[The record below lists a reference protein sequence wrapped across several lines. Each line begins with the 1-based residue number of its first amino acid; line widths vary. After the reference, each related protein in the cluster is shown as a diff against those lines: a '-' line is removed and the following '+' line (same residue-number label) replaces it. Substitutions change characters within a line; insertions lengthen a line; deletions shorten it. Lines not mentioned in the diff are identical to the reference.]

1 MKIDR
6 SKVLR
11 AFSDYVEA
19 YDSCNQR
26 ITLKIEHSKRVA
38 GLCERI
44 AESNGLKQDDLDLA
58 WTIGLLHDMGRFE
71 QLRRWGTFSDARST
85 NHAKLGAEVLFSQPA
100 GMPPFEVASESHGGR
115 VAHRNPGIA
124 LFAGLAPGKVRMRD
138 FVEGSK
144 EDQLI
149 RAAIAAHGD
158 YRLPDDLPDRVRR
171 FCNIVRDADKLD
183 ILHTVSLSDVDT
195 ILGVSLDALRQSR
208 LSSSVLEAF
217 DGRRCVK
224 RNDRVFPADYVVGF
238 LCFAFELTYAESRR
252 ILAEQ
257 GEIFEIAKNPLGLK
271 EGFSNERTKAEFER
285 MENEL
290 RVWLKRN
297 C

>member
-100 GMPPFEVASESHGGR
+100 GCLH
-115 VAHRNPGIA
+115 
-124 LFAGLAPGKVRMRD
+124 
-138 FVEGSK
+138 SK
-144 EDQLI
+144 
-149 RAAIAAHGD
+149 
-158 YRLPDDLPDRVRR
+158 
-171 FCNIVRDADKLD
+171 
-183 ILHTVSLSDVDT
+183 
-195 ILGVSLDALRQSR
+195 
-208 LSSSVLEAF
+208 
-217 DGRRCVK
+217 
-224 RNDRVFPADYVVGF
+224 
-238 LCFAFELTYAESRR
+238 
-252 ILAEQ
+252 
-257 GEIFEIAKNPLGLK
+257 
-271 EGFSNERTKAEFER
+271 
-285 MENEL
+285 
-290 RVWLKRN
+290 
-297 C
+297 

>member
-26 ITLKIEHSKRVA
+26 IALKIEHSKRVA

-44 AESNGLKQDDLDLA
+44 AESNDLKRDDLDLA

-100 GMPPFEVASESHGGR
+100 GMLPFEVPESSGGR
-115 VAHRNPGIA
+115 ASRRNPGIA

-149 RAAIAAHGD
+149 RVAIASHGD
-158 YRLPDDLPDRVRR
+158 YRLPDDLPDRTRR

-183 ILHTVSLSDVDT
+183 ILHTVSLSDADT

-208 LSSSVLEAF
+208 LSSSVIEAF

-238 LCFAFELTYAESRR
+238 LCFAFELTYAESRK
-252 ILAEQ
+252 ILVGQ
-257 GEIFEIAKNPLGLK
+257 GEIFEIAKKPLGLK
-271 EGFSNERTKAEFER
+271 EGFSNEKTKAEFER

>member
-100 GMPPFEVASESHGGR
+100 GMPPFEVPESSGGR
-115 VAHRNPGIA
+115 ASRRNPGIA
-124 LFAGLAPGKVRMRD
+124 LFAGLPPGKVRMRD

-149 RAAIAAHGD
+149 RAAIASHGD
-158 YRLPDDLPDRVRR
+158 YRLPDDLPDRTRR

-183 ILHTVSLSDVDT
+183 ILHTVSLSDADT
-195 ILGVSLDALRQSR
+195 ILGVSLDTLRQSR

-217 DGRRCVK
+217 AERRCVK
-224 RNDRVFPADYVVGF
+224 RNDRVFPLITLWAFSASLLSLPMPRVVRF
-238 LCFAFELTYAESRR
+238 WWSR
-252 ILAEQ
+252 
-257 GEIFEIAKNPLGLK
+257 AK
-271 EGFSNERTKAEFER
+271 S
-285 MENEL
+285 L
-290 RVWLKRN
+290 RLQRSLWV
-297 C
+297 

>member
-19 YDSCNQR
+19 YDSRNQR

-100 GMPPFEVASESHGGR
+100 GMPPFEVASESPGGR

-158 YRLPDDLPDRVRR
+158 YRLPDDLPDRTRR
-171 FCNIVRDADKLD
+171 FCNIVRDAD
-183 ILHTVSLSDVDT
+183 T
-195 ILGVSLDALRQSR
+195 ILGVPLDALRQSR

>member
-26 ITLKIEHSKRVA
+26 ITLKVEHSKRVA

-100 GMPPFEVASESHGGR
+100 GMLPFEVAPESPCGQ
-115 VAHRNPGIA
+115 VARRNPGIA

-149 RAAIAAHGD
+149 RAAIATHSD
-158 YRLPDDLPDRVRR
+158 YRLPDDLPDRTRR

-183 ILHTVSLSDVDT
+183 ILHTISLSDVDT

-217 DGRRCVK
+217 AERRCVK

-238 LCFAFELTYAESRR
+238 LCFAFELTYAESRK
-252 ILAEQ
+252 ILVEQ
-257 GEIFEIAKNPLGLK
+257 GEIFEIAKKPLGLE

>member
-100 GMPPFEVASESHGGR
+100 GMPPFEVASESSGGR

-158 YRLPDDLPDRVRR
+158 YRLPDDLPDRTRR
-171 FCNIVRDADKLD
+171 FCNIVRDAE
-183 ILHTVSLSDVDT
+183 I
-195 ILGVSLDALRQSR
+195 
-208 LSSSVLEAF
+208 
-217 DGRRCVK
+217 GRAHV
-224 RNDRVFPADYVVGF
+224 
-238 LCFAFELTYAESRR
+238 
-252 ILAEQ
+252 
-257 GEIFEIAKNPLGLK
+257 
-271 EGFSNERTKAEFER
+271 
-285 MENEL
+285 
-290 RVWLKRN
+290 
-297 C
+297 

>member
-19 YDSCNQR
+19 CDSCNQR
-26 ITLKIEHSKRVA
+26 IALKIEHSKRVA

-100 GMPPFEVASESHGGR
+100 GMPPFEVPESSGGR
-115 VAHRNPGIA
+115 ASRRNPGIA

-149 RAAIAAHGD
+149 RAAIASHGD
-158 YRLPDDLPDRVRR
+158 YRLPDDLPDRTRR
-171 FCNIVRDADKLD
+171 FCNIVHDADKLD
-183 ILHTVSLSDVDT
+183 ILHTVSLSDADT
-195 ILGVSLDALRQSR
+195 ILGVSLDTLRQSR

-217 DGRRCVK
+217 AERRCVK

-238 LCFAFELTYAESRR
+238 LCFAFELTYAESRK
-252 ILAEQ
+252 ILVEQ
-257 GEIFEIAKNPLGLK
+257 GEIFEIAKKPLGLK